1 MYVSFR
7 QLRLFLALVETGSVS
22 GAAKRS
28 HVTQPT
34 ASMQLK
40 ELSEQIGEPVFEVI
54 SRKVHLTYAGERLT
68 KSARAM
74 FDEWQS
80 FEQEMAL
87 MKGLTRGRLKV
98 AAVSTAKYF
107 IPQILGN
114 FCKSHPDIEIAF
126 EVLNRDGVVQR
137 LENNQDDLYIMSMPP
152 SHLEIEDE
160 IFMSNPIAII
170 APKNHSLAKKKN
182 LELKDLKHEK
192 FVMRERGSG
201 TRMAVDAYFRKRHFN
216 PTIRLELGT
225 NEAVRNSVAANL
237 GIAALS
243 MHSLGDRINR
253 DIAVLKVRDFPL
265 LSHWHI
271 VSLKGKKLSPL
282 AVSFKAH
289 LLERLKTQKKSHP
302 EGGV

>member
-1 MYVSFR
+1 MHASSR

-22 GAAKRS
+22 GAARRT

-40 ELSEQIGEPVFEVI
+40 ELSEHIGEPLFEVI
-54 SRKVHLTYAGERLT
+54 SKKVYLTYAGECLA

-80 FEQEMAL
+80 FEQEIAL
-87 MKGLTRGRLKV
+87 MKGLTKGRLKV

-107 IPQILGN
+107 IPQMLGD
-114 FCKSHPDIEIAF
+114 FCKTHPDIEIAF

-152 SHLEIEDE
+152 SHLDIEDE

-170 APKNHSLAKKKN
+170 ATRNHPLTKKKN
-182 LELKDLKHEK
+182 VELKDLKQEK
-192 FVMRERGSG
+192 FIMRERGSG
-201 TRMAVDAYFRKRHFN
+201 TRMAVDAYFRKKHFSPN
-216 PTIRLELGT
+216 IRLELGT

-243 MHSLGDRINR
+243 MHSLGDHLNR
-253 DIAVLKVRDFPL
+253 EIKVLNMIDFPL
-265 LSHWHI
+265 MSNWHI

-289 LLERLKTQKKSHP
+289 LLKGLNKNTNNKSYD
-302 EGGV
+302 

>member
-1 MYVSFR
+1 MNASFR

-22 GAAKRS
+22 SAAKRT

-40 ELSEQIGEPVFEVI
+40 ELSENIGEPLFEVV
-54 SRKVHLTYAGERLT
+54 SRKVHLTYAGERLA

-80 FEQEMAL
+80 FEQEIAL
-87 MKGLTRGRLKV
+87 MKGLTKGRLKV

-107 IPQILGN
+107 IPQMLGD
-114 FCKSHPDIEIAF
+114 FCKTYPDIEIAF

-152 SHLEIEDE
+152 SHLDIEDE

-170 APKNHSLAKKKN
+170 AAINHPLTKKN
-182 LELKDLKHEK
+182 NLGIKDLKQEK

-201 TRMAVDAYFRKRHFN
+201 TRMAVDAYFRKKHFSPN
-216 PTIRLELGT
+216 IRLELGT

-243 MHSLGDRINR
+243 IHSLGDSLNR
-253 DIAVLKVRDFPL
+253 EIQVLKMIDFPL
-265 LSHWHI
+265 MSNWHI

-282 AVSFKAH
+282 AVSFKTH
-289 LLERLKTQKKSHP
+289 LLKGLKNKS
-302 EGGV
+302 

>member
-1 MYVSFR
+1 MHASFR

-22 GAAKRS
+22 GAARRM

-40 ELSEQIGEPVFEVI
+40 ELGEHIGEPLFEVI
-54 SRKVHLTYAGERLT
+54 SKKVHLTYAGERLA

-80 FEQEMAL
+80 FEQEIAL
-87 MKGLTRGRLKV
+87 MKGLTKGRLKV

-107 IPQILGN
+107 IPQMVGD
-114 FCKSHPDIEIAF
+114 FCKTHPDIEIAF

-137 LENNQDDLYIMSMPP
+137 LEQNQDDLYIMSMPP
-152 SHLEIEDE
+152 SHLDIEDE

-170 APKNHSLAKKKN
+170 AAKNHPLTKKKN
-182 LELKDLKHEK
+182 LELKDLKQEK
-192 FVMRERGSG
+192 FIMRERGSG
-201 TRMAVDAYFRKRHFN
+201 TRMAVDAYFRKKHFSPN
-216 PTIRLELGT
+216 IRLELGT

-243 MHSLGDRINR
+243 MHSLG
-253 DIAVLKVRDFPL
+253 
-265 LSHWHI
+265 I
-271 VSLKGKKLSPL
+271 V
-282 AVSFKAH
+282 
-289 LLERLKTQKKSHP
+289 
-302 EGGV
+302 